1 MGLTSNCQRNRAFTL
16 VELLVVIA
24 IIGVLV
30 ALLLP
35 AVQAAREA
43 ARRTQCQNNL
53 RNIALGL
60 LGYHEA
66 HGSFPMAIQ
75 VHQSDIDS
83 GRAVPAAAT
92 GTRPM
97 ANWAVIALPFWEQ
110 QQLQDSFVFSN
121 PTGSGPIVSPS
132 ATPVYLNDTAY
143 PQNLA
148 AINTPL
154 DIFLCPSDR
163 GREIPFVGVKDESW
177 ARGNY
182 AINGPLHA
190 AQDFLTIQRQGS
202 RPELLQV
209 PTSLMQG
216 VANVN
221 ESISIRQITDGTS
234 QTILLG
240 ELRVGVDSVDPRG
253 VWALG
258 LIGSSVHADHASNW
272 VSGVNDCSPGGDD
285 LWRAKELVQR
295 VGAETLEGECMS
307 VFSTGQYSNQ
317 SVVRS
322 NHPGGAF
329 CAFVDGHVSF
339 VSEYVEG
346 GSFVG
351 SWQPVEYK
359 NNYPG
364 SFLTWQRLVLSSDSL
379 VLSNDF

>member
-1 MGLTSNCQRNRAFTL
+1 M
-16 VELLVVIA
+16 
-24 IIGVLV
+24 
-30 ALLLP
+30 
-35 AVQAAREA
+35 
-43 ARRTQCQNNL
+43 
-53 RNIALGL
+53 
-60 LGYHEA
+60 
-66 HGSFPMAIQ
+66 
-75 VHQSDIDS
+75 
-83 GRAVPAAAT
+83 
-92 GTRPM
+92 
-97 ANWAVIALPFWEQ
+97 ALPFWEQ
-110 QQLQDSFVFSN
+110 QQLQESFAFSN
-121 PTGSGPIVSPS
+121 PASSGPIVSRS

-148 AINTPL
+148 AINTSL

-163 GREIPFVGVKDESW
+163 GREIPFVGVNGESW

-190 AQDFLTIQRQGS
+190 AQDFLDIQRQSS

-209 PTSLMQG
+209 PTWMMQG
-216 VANVN
+216 VADVN

-272 VSGVNDCSPGGDD
+272 VSGINDCTPGGDD
-285 LWRAKELVQR
+285 LWRANELVQR

-329 CAFVDGHVSF
+329 CAFVDGHVSLI
-339 VSEYVEG
+339 SEYVEG
-346 GSFVG
+346 GAFVG
-351 SWQPVEYK
+351 SWQPVGYK
-359 NNYPG
+359 NNYPD

-379 VLSNDF
+379 VLNNDF